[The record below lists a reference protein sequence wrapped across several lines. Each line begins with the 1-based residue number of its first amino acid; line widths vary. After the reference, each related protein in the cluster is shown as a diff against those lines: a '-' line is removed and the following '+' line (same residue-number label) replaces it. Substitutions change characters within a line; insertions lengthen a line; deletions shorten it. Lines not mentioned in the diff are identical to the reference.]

1 MQEPTSTV
9 RIDTRRM
16 MSASINGVL
25 KRLQEGDQEVL
36 EQIARLNEVMQRFE
50 QAVWFGGLQEAVRT
64 AKTSGLS
71 LEVDGFEFFCFTT
84 AGRAMIT
91 LEDKEAFVT
100 VVTVEDGSDCR
111 MGLHGIGATGP
122 QATGLFERAMKL
134 WADGKRLGE
143 DSAVRI
149 AGT

>member
-1 MQEPTSTV
+1 M
-9 RIDTRRM
+9 
-16 MSASINGVL
+16 
-25 KRLQEGDQEVL
+25 
-36 EQIARLNEVMQRFE
+36 
-50 QAVWFGGLQEAVRT
+50 
-64 AKTSGLS
+64 
-71 LEVDGFEFFCFTT
+71 
-84 AGRAMIT
+84 
-91 LEDKEAFVT
+91 T